1 MGMRLAQPDAPS
13 ASGENPCRLTN
24 SACEAGAFFAAVR
37 ASRLRPLQLV
47 RALSALRGFT
57 RRPPS
62 RRSAIPARPNAYVRG
77 WPRWSRRIPTRIG
90 HGIGHGHA
98 RVFMKPIGDKAVIP
112 KERTPHRTPRFRD
125 WAAEETD
132 HPREVIEPALAHDV
146 RNPVDAAYARSDLFE
161 RRQRPSYTLYSQRTS
176 LHSGSSAR
184 EGPVGD
190 DEDLVALHG
199 LGVAIGRPMPIIRL
213 LAPAADYS
221 SSNRRS
227 APAGHRK
234 GPGSRRATGS

>member
-1 MGMRLAQPDAPS
+1 MDGD
-13 ASGENPCRLTN
+13 
-24 SACEAGAFFAAVR
+24 
-37 ASRLRPLQLV
+37 ASRGSSSSRV
-47 RALSALRGFT
+47 RHNPRVDCT
-57 RRPPS
+57 WKWVRRRRPHHCRPGNQGHHS
-62 RRSAIPARPNAYVRG
+62 RAGS
-77 WPRWSRRIPTRIG
+77 
-90 HGIGHGHA
+90 
-98 RVFMKPIGDKAVIP
+98 
-112 KERTPHRTPRFRD
+112 PHRTPRFRD

-161 RRQRPSYTLYSQRTS
+161 RRRRPSYTLYSQRTS

>member
-1 MGMRLAQPDAPS
+1 MAGWLKPAIREHRWRGNLLPGFESQSPACRRLAGS
-13 ASGENPCRLTN
+13 AS
-24 SACEAGAFFAAVR
+24 
-37 ASRLRPLQLV
+37 
-47 RALSALRGFT
+47 T
-57 RRPPS
+57 RRAAS
-62 RRSAIPARPNAYVRG
+62 LGRNAGIKCLDRE
-77 WPRWSRRIPTRIG
+77 RRI
-90 HGIGHGHA
+90 
-98 RVFMKPIGDKAVIP
+98 
-112 KERTPHRTPRFRD
+112 PHRTPRFRD

-161 RRQRPSYTLYSQRTS
+161 RRRRPSYTLYSQRTS